1 MARWIVS
8 GSHTRYFTDVV
19 IEAESKEEAEEK
31 ARNHF
36 QEEMEDDSD
45 TDIGSM
51 IQCDDDPAEDEE
63 GE

>member
-8 GSHTRYFTDVV
+8 GSHTRYFTDVE

-36 QEEMEDDSD
+36 QDEMEDDSD

-51 IQCDDDPAEDEE
+51 IRCCDDESEEDE
-63 GE
+63 